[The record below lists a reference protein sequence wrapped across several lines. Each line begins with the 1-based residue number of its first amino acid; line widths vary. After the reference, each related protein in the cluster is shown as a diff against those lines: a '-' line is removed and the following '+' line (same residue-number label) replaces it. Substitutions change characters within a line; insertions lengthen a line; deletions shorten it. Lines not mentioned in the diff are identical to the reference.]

1 MKIAVIGAG
10 AMGSIYGG
18 RLSQKNDVFMI
29 DKIENVVNTINQD
42 GITLV
47 ENGEDHV
54 FHPKA
59 GTSSEGLGEMDLII
73 LFVKALWS
81 KAALEENK
89 ALIGPNTYV
98 MTLQN
103 GSGHED
109 ILKEFCPL
117 YHIVIG
123 TTEDNGAILGAGK
136 IRHGGVGKTNIG
148 MLTDDTEGFLNR
160 LKATLDEA
168 GFKALIHD
176 NIQQLIWDKLFTNI
190 SLSAVT
196 GILGVKM
203 GFIAGNEH
211 AWNMTKQLVSE
222 AMEVAHAMG
231 LSFDEKEMLER
242 IHKTSEA
249 NPEGETSIY
258 ADLKNGRRTEVDTIS
273 GSVVRAAKKYNVAV
287 PTHTFLVEMVH
298 AMEGRN

>member
-117 YHIVIG
+117 SHIVIG

-231 LSFDEKEMLER
+231 LSFDEKEMLNEFTR
-242 IHKTSEA
+242 RQKPI
-249 NPEGETSIY
+249 
-258 ADLKNGRRTEVDTIS
+258 LKGKHRFMLI
-273 GSVVRAAKKYNVAV
+273 
-287 PTHTFLVEMVH
+287 
-298 AMEGRN
+298 

>member
-98 MTLQN
+98 MTLQ
-103 GSGHED
+103 
-109 ILKEFCPL
+109 KR
-117 YHIVIG
+117 IG
-123 TTEDNGAILGAGK
+123 T
-136 IRHGGVGKTNIG
+136 
-148 MLTDDTEGFLNR
+148 
-160 LKATLDEA
+160 
-168 GFKALIHD
+168 
-176 NIQQLIWDKLFTNI
+176 
-190 SLSAVT
+190 
-196 GILGVKM
+196 
-203 GFIAGNEH
+203 
-211 AWNMTKQLVSE
+211 
-222 AMEVAHAMG
+222 
-231 LSFDEKEMLER
+231 
-242 IHKTSEA
+242 
-249 NPEGETSIY
+249 
-258 ADLKNGRRTEVDTIS
+258 
-273 GSVVRAAKKYNVAV
+273 
-287 PTHTFLVEMVH
+287 
-298 AMEGRN
+298 